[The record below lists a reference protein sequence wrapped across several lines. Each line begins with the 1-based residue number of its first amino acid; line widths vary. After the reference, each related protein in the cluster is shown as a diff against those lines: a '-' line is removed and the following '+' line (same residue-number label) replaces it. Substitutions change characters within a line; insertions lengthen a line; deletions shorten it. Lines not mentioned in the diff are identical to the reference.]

1 MSDRDPRSEQV
12 DRYLQRLPGAMPP
25 AGLGERI
32 VDLHLARRA
41 RRRWVPLAAAA
52 SLLAAVLLW
61 QLGAQDPAPSAKGP
75 LLAHSPGLVDVRSVD
90 RRLQAA
96 YLAGASEDELAELW
110 RARRL
115 ALAQLESA
123 PPAVERR
130 QVRL

>member
-1 MSDRDPRSEQV
+1 MSERDPRSEQV
-12 DRYLQRLPGAMPP
+12 DRYLRRLPGAMPP
-25 AGLGERI
+25 AGLGDRI

-61 QLGAQDPAPSAKGP
+61 QLAAQGPTPTAESP
-75 LLAHSPGLVDVRSVD
+75 LLAHSQALVDVRSVD

-123 PPAVERR
+123 PAAGERR